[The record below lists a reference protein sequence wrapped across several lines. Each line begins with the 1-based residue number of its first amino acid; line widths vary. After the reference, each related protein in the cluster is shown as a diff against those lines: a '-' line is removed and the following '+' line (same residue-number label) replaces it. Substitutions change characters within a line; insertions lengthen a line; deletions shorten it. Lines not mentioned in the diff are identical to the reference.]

1 MPNISRLLLRA
12 LVAAA
17 VAVPISGAAGS
28 SAVPAPVPAV
38 QPPLSSADS
47 AVLAGRYAASRTSIR
62 AAERSAA
69 AAGHPT
75 RAEALRAMAGRDRT
89 FLSFDGRDGGRTAE
103 VFGDLSRAA
112 TIAVLVPGSDTDLD
126 SYGRLHGGAT
136 RLAAQLGERG
146 AVVAWVGY
154 RTPATVS
161 AQVLTTGLAD
171 EAAPGLRAFVR
182 ELRAAKPDARI
193 SLVCHSY
200 GAVVCGSAA
209 PGLPAEAIV
218 LYGSPGTGAD
228 SAAALRT
235 TADVWAGRGTRDWIS
250 GVPHTRL
257 TLPFATLGLGA
268 DPVAPGFGARIF
280 PAGTAAHSDYLNAGT
295 PSLRAI
301 SAIVSGHDV

>member
-38 QPPLSSADS
+38 QPPLSSADP
-47 AVLAGRYAASRTSIR
+47 AVLAGRYAASRTSVL

-69 AAGHPT
+69 AAGHPS
-75 RAEALRAMAGRDRT
+75 RAAALRAMAGRDRT

-126 SYGRLHGGAT
+126 SYGRLYGGAT
-136 RLAAQLGERG
+136 RLAAQLGEGG

-161 AQVLTTGLAD
+161 AQVLTTALAD

-182 ELRAAKPDARI
+182 ELRAAKPGARI

-209 PGLPAEAIV
+209 PGLPVEEIV
-218 LYGSPGTGAD
+218 LYGSPGAGAD
-228 SAAALRT
+228 TAAALRT
-235 TADVWAGRGTRDWIS
+235 TAGVWAGRGARDWIS

-268 DPVAPGFGARIF
+268 DPVSPGFGARIF
-280 PAGTAAHSDYLNAGT
+280 PAGAAAHSDYLNAGT

-301 SAIVSGHDV
+301 SAIVSGHGV